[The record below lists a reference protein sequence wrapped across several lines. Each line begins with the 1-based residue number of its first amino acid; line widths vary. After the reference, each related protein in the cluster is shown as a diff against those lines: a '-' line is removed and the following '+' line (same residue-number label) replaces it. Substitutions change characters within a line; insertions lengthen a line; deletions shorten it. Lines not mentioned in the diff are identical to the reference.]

1 MTDLRVTTMKG
12 ADTVLKN
19 TAIEAFRTSVRG
31 ELLRP
36 ADATIRPAQSGTR

>member
-1 MTDLRVTTMKG
+1 MAELRVTTMQG
-12 ADTVLKN
+12 TDTVLKD

-36 ADATIRPAQSGTR
+36 C